1 MRCKVC
7 SIPVGFIS
15 WHDLSIN
22 LCTQTRIS
30 VLILTTKNLTIQ
42 MVRRFKLV
50 VFTWRGFTPSAVYQE
65 GTDQSLEVLRDHHS
79 INRII
84 LDVKDHTVILSN
96 DIEAS
101 VKSTVD
107 YLGIARG
114 NYRMAVVSPKD
125 LLAKTAI
132 DLYVDSLNQALKK
145 RFIVKQHKDIKQA
158 LLWLTKEKS
167 GWC

>member
-1 MRCKVC
+1 MDSHRQL
-7 SIPVGFIS
+7 F
-15 WHDLSIN
+15 
-22 LCTQTRIS
+22 TRKS
-30 VLILTTKNLTIQ
+30 
-42 MVRRFKLV
+42 
-50 VFTWRGFTPSAVYQE
+50 
-65 GTDQSLEVLRDHHS
+65 TDQSLEVLRDHHS

-84 LDVKDHTVILSN
+84 LDVKDHTVILSH

-101 VKSTVD
+101 VKSTID

-125 LLAKTAI
+125 LLAKSAI
-132 DLYVDSLNQALKK
+132 DLYVDSLNKALKK

-158 LLWLTKEKS
+158 LLWLTREKS